1 MLAKIDYLWEKFLWC
16 LMALAALYIGLIMV
30 AIIYMTTFRALG
42 WTYEPLTFV
51 VIEYGFIYIL
61 FLGSPWLIRTRG
73 HVYIEMLTAAV
84 PDKVRLYLSRLIAF
98 AGAAV
103 CLVWAW
109 YTGQIFLEHFEDS
122 MLFDEL
128 RAQFS
133 IRLWVSTIAFPF
145 GFLLM
150 AIEFIRFIFS
160 AEPMH
165 TGLAG
170 VASDRVELEDTRR
183 ELAERGTTDRGGAG
197 KN

>member
-1 MLAKIDYLWEKFLWC
+1 MLSMIDRLWEKFLWC
-16 LMALAALYIGLIMV
+16 LMALAALYIGVIMV

-42 WTYEPLTFV
+42 LAYEPMTFV
-51 VIEYGFIYIL
+51 VIEYGFLYIL

-98 AGAAV
+98 LGAAV

-109 YTGQIFLEHFEDS
+109 YTGQITIEQYDDI

-128 RAQFS
+128 RAQHN

-150 AIEFIRFIFS
+150 AIEFFRFVFT

-170 VASDRVELEDTRR
+170 VASDRLELEETQRD
-183 ELAERGTTDRGGAG
+183 LAEKT
-197 KN
+197 